1 MARHKIRKRPESEKR
16 KRRSNRAETMAI
28 KAARAVELPID
39 FVAGMV
45 HLDFSGNREV
55 VVEGCR
61 GVLEYDEN
69 IVCIDTGKMKVRFL
83 GRDLAIRNYID
94 KSITVSGFI
103 NSVEFLT

>member
-1 MARHKIRKRPESEKR
+1 M
-16 KRRSNRAETMAI
+16 

-45 HLDFSGNREV
+45 HFDFSGNREV
-55 VVEGCR
+55 VVEGCQ

-69 IVCIDTGKMKVRFL
+69 IVYIDTGKMKVRFL
-83 GRDLAIRNYID
+83 GRDLILRNYVD